1 MKRPRTRRPSRTASA
16 PSPARSPRAHATT
29 WRGPAS
35 RSGSRRLLL
44 PELLAHEDE
53 VREERLE
60 LDPLVAPLDEPELR
74 LPDPVDQSDLE
85 RVRDAEVEDGPM
97 DRADYVL
104 PGETVLDQQRV
115 KCIARL
121 QEVPAK
127 GDLEEVLDELRPCRA
142 RRLVQGIL
150 VDRRAHGGR
159 DLEGVHRL
167 AEVPLRDVHE
177 GVHPLLR
184 HLQLL
189 RLRDP

>member
-1 MKRPRTRRPSRTASA
+1 MKRARTHQESRRALGPLLVRLRRPR
-16 PSPARSPRAHATT
+16 ATT
-29 WRGPAS
+29 QRGPPS

-85 RVRDAEVEDGPM
+85 RVRDAEVEEGPM

-115 KCIARL
+115 KSIARL

-167 AEVPLRDVHE
+167 
-177 GVHPLLR
+177 
-184 HLQLL
+184 
-189 RLRDP
+189 